1 MKFLTR
7 MALGLAGSALSSG
20 AAFAAINADAV
31 HLALDSLLVASS
43 KRSVINAMRENRG
56 TPPADNAA
64 AKLGA
69 PESMTTSEISRIV
82 VSNGVINVYL
92 SPVSGTDHG
101 IVQYVPKLMKGPKT
115 GKAVEFVCNSP
126 NIPDIATVVP
136 SCKYVP
142 RN

>member
-1 MKFLTR
+1 MKTITR
-7 MALGLAGSALSSG
+7 IALALACSALVSG
-20 AAFAAINADAV
+20 SAFAAINADAI

-43 KRSVINAMRENRG
+43 KLSVINVMRKNHG
-56 TPPADNAA
+56 PPPANNAA
-64 AKLGA
+64 ANLGA

-82 VSNGVINVYL
+82 VSDGVINVYL
-92 SPVSGTDHG
+92 APVSGTDQG
-101 IVQYVPKLMKGPKT
+101 IVQYVPKLVKGPRS